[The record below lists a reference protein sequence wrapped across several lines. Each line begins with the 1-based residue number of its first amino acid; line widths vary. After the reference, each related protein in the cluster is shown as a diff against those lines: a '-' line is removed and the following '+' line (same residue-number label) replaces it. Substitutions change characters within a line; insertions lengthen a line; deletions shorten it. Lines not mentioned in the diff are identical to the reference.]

1 MIFNSKQLEE
11 LDNVNDGTSNIF
23 ENPGDESSTS
33 NDSSE
38 TALAWRRTVLEE
50 ALANVKRSAARP
62 VDPSMTYEIGSL
74 LFDREQRNYGRV
86 KRSVPG
92 FLDIS
97 YLVGGEREFGK
108 LNVKA
113 FLKEFGESKTVT
125 ELARC
130 LDLQE
135 SEILT
140 KLISLGL
147 NPNVAEGTADAQAA
161 APMSDEDLA
170 AQNAENLLGSLAEDT
185 ASAPAEK
192 KAAKKSKAKKA
203 KSKAKAA
210 KAQPVE
216 AGNATDRRKK
226 RAKQIADMPIP
237 SKPAN
242 PIDDPNTFI
251 RQNFDNMSNREL
263 ARSTGLS
270 EHTIRRKLGE
280 WKLKRTKKISRKK
293 S

>member
-33 NDSSE
+33 SDSSE

-62 VDPSMTYEIGSL
+62 VDPTMTYEIGSL

-130 LDLQE
+130 LDFQE

-140 KLISLGL
+140 KLIALGL
-147 NPNVAEGTADAQAA
+147 SPNVVEGAANAQAA
-161 APMSDEDLA
+161 TPETDEDLA
-170 AQNAENLLGSLAEDT
+170 AQNAEELLGSLDVDAP
-185 ASAPAEK
+185 SAPTEK
-192 KAAKKSKAKKA
+192 KAGKKAKAKKA
-203 KSKAKAA
+203 KAKTA
-210 KAQPVE
+210 KVQAVE
-216 AGNATDRRKK
+216 PGNATDRRKK

-251 RQNFDNMSNREL
+251 RQNFDTMSNREL